1 MMPRV
6 WPKHPG
12 EWHLRGEMGCG
23 GDSRVLLSMLH
34 LRSLLHNFSAIPRM
48 NSQT

>member
-1 MMPRV
+1 MMPHV

-12 EWHLRGEMGCG
+12 EWLLRGEMGCG